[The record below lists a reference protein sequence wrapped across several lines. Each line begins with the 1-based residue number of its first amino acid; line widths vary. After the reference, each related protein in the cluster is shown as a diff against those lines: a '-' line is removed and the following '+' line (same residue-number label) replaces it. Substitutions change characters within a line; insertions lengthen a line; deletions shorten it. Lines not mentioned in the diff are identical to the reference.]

1 MQWLAGRDVVVHSEQ
16 MASALKAFSY
26 AHCKVAQ
33 KSEHFAFIINSP
45 AYACVLYGII
55 IIRLFEVHVLNSK
68 SDQTRNL
75 CKFDASV
82 YGRECYC
89 SSSSHCH
96 QSSPI
101 HT

>member
-1 MQWLAGRDVVVHSEQ
+1 MQVARLLRNLSTLHLLLI
-16 MASALKAFSY
+16 ALHMHVY
-26 AHCKVAQ
+26 C
-33 KSEHFAFIINSP
+33 II
-45 AYACVLYGII
+45 LLLLGF
-55 IIRLFEVHVLNSK
+55 FEVHVLNSK